1 MRITSRVINH
11 LTTTVS
17 FAPFHTSFRK
27 QLILGHSSGVSC
39 KLVIIIDGQILTDSR
54 LSPSLLVKLQF
65 TLPYFLCAPSIDRCR
80 CVDFDYPARPFD
92 FFFLFA
98 FSSSPSHPLT
108 DFVLSLYISAL
119 LSLSQPCF
127 RCSPAIVISAPTLIR
142 PVSPDKA
149 PYSTHTYHTLLQT
162 TFPISNALLRP
173 FICVFHLAT
182 IFISWCHLWYL

>member
-1 MRITSRVINH
+1 MDKSLRTLVYP
-11 LTTTVS
+11 L
-17 FAPFHTSFRK
+17 
-27 QLILGHSSGVSC
+27 LSSSSSS
-39 KLVIIIDGQILTDSR
+39 L
-54 LSPSLLVKLQF
+54 PSLTFYV
-65 TLPYFLCAPSIDRCR
+65 LPPSID
-80 CVDFDYPARPFD
+80 VDASILIIPHARLI
-92 FFFLFA
+92 FFSFA
-98 FSSSPSHPLT
+98 FSSSLSHPLT

-127 RCSPAIVISAPTLIR
+127 RCSPAIVISAPTLTR